1 MFIYLNISRKYLEEI
16 IKGDEV
22 IFWKERSVVY
32 YIRIFDYLVKE
43 EWDEFLEMLFWLG
56 YI

>member
-43 EWDEFLEMLFWLG
+43 EWDEFLEMFFWLG